1 MNIIGDILG
10 LTIES
15 YGDHYLGLHST
26 LAMMC
31 RVVKISKLA
40 TLALFFIVILNM
52 DFCTSR
58 ADAHNPMNHMFSN
71 PLFLDTKIKLSKHS
85 NGC

>member
-10 LTIES
+10 VTIES

-31 RVVKISKLA
+31 HVIKISKLA

-52 DFCTSR
+52 DFFTSR
-58 ADAHNPMNHMFSN
+58 VDAYNPMNHMFSN
-71 PLFLDTKIKLSKHS
+71 PLFLGTKIKLSRHS
-85 NGC
+85 NEC